1 MLMEFPELKISHL
14 IPRYPIIQGG
24 MALRV
29 STAPLAAAV
38 ANAGGIG
45 VIGASAMSIDE
56 LRNEIRTARKFTKGI
71 IGVNIMFAIRQFAS
85 LVQSAIEEKIDLIF
99 TGAGFS
105 RDVFRWGKEA
115 GIPIVPIVSS
125 SKLAKIA
132 ERQGATAIVAEGAEA
147 GGHLGTDRS
156 IMDIL
161 PEIVSAVKVPVIAAG
176 GIVDGKGIAK
186 VIRLGASGVQMATRF
201 VLSVECAVSEAF
213 KQMYLK
219 AKAED
224 VVIISSPV
232 GMPGRALRNAFAD
245 KIISGNVPKPDG
257 CDGCLKN
264 CSQEYCIVKAL
275 ENSRIGQVDD
285 GVVFVGNNVHQ
296 IKEILPVQ
304 TIIDKLVKEF
314 AEEPENAVM
323 E

>member
-1 MLMEFPELKISHL
+1 MKFPELKIGHL
-14 IPRYPIIQGG
+14 LPSYPIIQGG

-45 VIGASAMSIDE
+45 VIGASAMSISE
-56 LRNEIRTARKFTKGI
+56 LKNEIRTARKNTKGI
-71 IGVNIMFAIRQFAS
+71 IGVNIMFAVRQFAA
-85 LVQSAIEEKIDLIF
+85 LVQSAIEEKIDLII

-105 RDVFRWGKEA
+105 RDIFRWSKDTGV
-115 GIPIVPIVSS
+115 PVVPIVSS
-125 SKLAKIA
+125 AKLARIA
-132 ERQGATAIVAEGAEA
+132 EKQGAAAVVAEGCEA

-156 IMDIL
+156 LEEIL
-161 PEIVSAVKVPVIAAG
+161 PEIIAAVKIPVIAAG

-186 VIRLGASGVQMATRF
+186 AVRMGASGVQMATRF

-219 AKAED
+219 AKEED

-232 GMPGRALRNAFAD
+232 GMPGRALRNIFAD
-245 KIISGNVPKPDG
+245 KIIKGKAPEPEM

-264 CSQEYCIVKAL
+264 CSREYCIVQAL
-275 ENSRIGQVDD
+275 ENSRLGQVDD
-285 GVVFVGNNVHQ
+285 GVVFAGKNVYQ
-296 IKEILPVQ
+296 IKNILPVQ
-304 TIIDKLVKEF
+304 TIFHKLINEY
-314 AEEPENAVM
+314 EQEP
-323 E
+323 

>member
-1 MLMEFPELKISHL
+1 MLMKFPELKIRHL
-14 IPRYPIIQGG
+14 VPKYPIIQGG

-45 VIGASAMSIDE
+45 VIGASAMSINE
-56 LRNEIRTARKFTKGI
+56 LRNEIRTARKNTKGI
-71 IGVNIMFAIRQFAS
+71 IGVNIMFAVRQFAA

-99 TGAGFS
+99 TGAGYS
-105 RDVFRWGKEA
+105 RDIFRWSQESGV
-115 GIPIVPIVSS
+115 PIVPIVSS
-125 SKLAKIA
+125 SKLARIA
-132 ERQGATAIVAEGAEA
+132 EKQGAAAVVAEGVEA
-147 GGHLGTDRS
+147 GGHLGTNRS
-156 IMDIL
+156 IDEIL
-161 PEIVSAVKVPVIAAG
+161 PEIVSAVKIPVIAAG

-186 VIRLGASGVQMATRF
+186 VIRMGASGVQMATRF
-201 VLSVECAVSEAF
+201 VLSVECAVAEAF

-219 AKAED
+219 ATADD

-245 KIISGNVPKPDG
+245 KILKGDAPEPDG

-285 GVVFVGNNVHQ
+285 GVVFVGQNVHQ
-296 IKEILPVQ
+296 IKNILPVQ
-304 TIIDKLVKEF
+304 TIFNKLIDEY
-314 AEEPENAVM
+314 EQEHDG
-323 E
+323 